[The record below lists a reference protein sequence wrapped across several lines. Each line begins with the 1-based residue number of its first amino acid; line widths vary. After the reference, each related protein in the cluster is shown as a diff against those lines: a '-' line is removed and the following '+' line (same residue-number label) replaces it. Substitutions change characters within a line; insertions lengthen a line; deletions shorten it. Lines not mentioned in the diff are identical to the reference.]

1 MTHQAK
7 RRTPPKTTK
16 QKQPGPQAAAGVWS
30 THIEGRYRP
39 IRVDRL
45 AMYWSCYKAGH
56 ITYRQLR
63 VLFAAEEMAERR
75 RYTAKP
81 EQAGERPRKPR
92 YTITELRSLVGG
104 RGSASADAAL
114 SADLRRLA
122 KVGLLTFTEHEL
134 GFAGSVDYLRSDDQS
149 VFQAMM
155 GRLPHK
161 RRPVPVPRRILR
173 AIAGQ
178 FPAGVTAVTLAT
190 LIRGVFWHKRA
201 PEQAKTL
208 FDEHTECS
216 GAGEGAFRLDHR
228 TKREWIAE
236 TFGVSLRTVTASRQ
250 TLIDLGWIVPLE
262 TPQWLL
268 NRYGAHDRINHRW
281 GGVSENGTEMCES
294 ASQTPKSVR
303 ESASPRQNQNPSS
316 SRNLYTRRPAPERA
330 GPAGVST
337 GSTRRGRTPGS
348 ASARREHPAKPNIR
362 DIRMRDLSD
371 TGRLLQLHEQAVKLG
386 LSDDSEVAR
395 LDFVSFAERARAR
408 GKRAGAMFYWLLRER
423 KTAFIT
429 QHCED
434 QAQRRLKAYR
444 HGEGEGKRSSSLTAA
459 QQGAETE
466 YTADQHFV
474 FACLRVAKLHRI
486 DDPCRIAEAR
496 GWSRETW
503 EEALRG
509 LGLDHEQIA
518 QNP

>member
-1 MTHQAK
+1 MTYQAK
-7 RRTPPKTTK
+7 RRTPPKPTR
-16 QKQPGPQAAAGVWS
+16 QKQPDLQAAIGVWS
-30 THIEGRYRP
+30 THIDGRYRP

-81 EQAGERPRKPR
+81 EQNGERQRKPR
-92 YTITELRSLVGG
+92 YTIAELRGLVGG

-114 SADLRRLA
+114 RADLSRLA

-134 GFAGSVDYLRSDDQS
+134 VFAGSIAELQIEDRS
-149 VFQAMM
+149 VFQSMI

-208 FDEHTECS
+208 FDDHTVCS

-281 GGVSENGTEMCES
+281 GGTAENDTNPCNS
-294 ASQTPKSVR
+294 ASPSPRSAR
-303 ESASPRQNQNPSS
+303 ESASPRHDQNPSS
-316 SRNLYTRRPAPERA
+316 SRNLKTRKPAPERA

-337 GSTRRGRTPGS
+337 GSTRRGLTPHS
-348 ASARREHPAKPNIR
+348 ASAKRKHPAKPNIR
-362 DIRMRDLSD
+362 DIRMQDLSD
-371 TGRLLQLHEQAVKLG
+371 TTRLLQLHEQAVRLG
-386 LSDDSEVAR
+386 LSDDSEASR
-395 LDFVSFAERARAR
+395 LDFVSLAERARAR
-408 GKRAGAMFYWLLRER
+408 GERAGAMFYWLIRER

-496 GWSRETW
+496 GWARDTW
-503 EEALRG
+503 EEALQG